1 MWGLIPVLD
10 CSQLLRFCPSQCK
23 PFVFPITTP
32 DPWVDPPKH
41 TMSGKGLADS
51 LRRYTDIGT
60 RSHRIGPV
68 RSWAARTACILR
80 NINAYLSNSG
90 ALEWLQH
97 PLPRSCGAQKL
108 RFSGL
113 NGCVVIELLWWV
125 SAEVWTKVKLAM
137 VKSSTSGHKLQNR
150 SSFKRLKRYKRTN
163 NYGSNKPLLLLLFFF
178 NSPLFQAT
186 LVHIKKKNN
195 PKTSSRRNYHKICRH
210 LLQCLEKREVYLVSP
225 RVITVKALTVEF
237 IDSFKRHINLYICLS
252 KAWKGF
258 LKRWD
263 TCSFFIIALL

>member
-32 DPWVDPPKH
+32 DPWVDTPKR
-41 TMSGKGLADS
+41 TMSGKRLTDS

-60 RSHRIGPV
+60 RSHRTGPELSCTNCMPPPKYQRV
-68 RSWAARTACILR
+68 LVKLRGFRAAA
-80 NINAYLSNSG
+80 A
-90 ALEWLQH
+90 
-97 PLPRSCGAQKL
+97 PRSCGAQKL

-163 NYGSNKPLLLLLFFF
+163 NYGSNKPLFF
-178 NSPLFQAT
+178 
-186 LVHIKKKNN
+186 V
-195 PKTSSRRNYHKICRH
+195 C
-210 LLQCLEKREVYLVSP
+210 
-225 RVITVKALTVEF
+225 
-237 IDSFKRHINLYICLS
+237 
-252 KAWKGF
+252 
-258 LKRWD
+258 
-263 TCSFFIIALL
+263 FF

>member
-60 RSHRIGPV
+60 RSYRTGPV

-113 NGCVVIELLWWV
+113 NGCVVIELLWRD

-163 NYGSNKPLLLLLFFF
+163 NYGSNKLLLLLLFFF
-178 NSPLFQAT
+178 KFTFISGNISP
-186 LVHIKKKNN
+186 
-195 PKTSSRRNYHKICRH
+195 
-210 LLQCLEKREVYLVSP
+210 
-225 RVITVKALTVEF
+225 
-237 IDSFKRHINLYICLS
+237 
-252 KAWKGF
+252 
-258 LKRWD
+258 
-263 TCSFFIIALL
+263 